1 MDLFCY
7 FGPYQPGL
15 FKALYAGIPVEEGQ
29 AMNRSRRPGALRTP
43 VFIIALSLILLCF
56 DGCSRLPGRLLIM
69 EGNFY
74 HSQGMYTEAVAVYLK
89 ALDHGE
95 VVPYA
100 EYGLGSAYISLDEGD
115 AALERFDAS
124 AESLKKNHVDTG
136 QELSYRICYNKGIV
150 LFERGDYENAAEAF
164 RQALEIDGSRIE
176 AKRNLELSLL
186 SLSRETPSLGAS
198 PSSAENEGDKTS
210 ERASA
215 LFDYLHRKEQNQ
227 WKSREW
233 TEEAPSTGPDY

>member
-1 MDLFCY
+1 
-7 FGPYQPGL
+7 
-15 FKALYAGIPVEEGQ
+15 
-29 AMNRSRRPGALRTP
+29 MNKSARAPA
-43 VFIIALSLILLCF
+43 FAIALSVSLLVF
-56 DGCSRLPGRLLIM
+56 GGCSRLPGQLFVM

-74 HSQGMYTEAVAVYLK
+74 HSQGMYAEAVAAYLR

-95 VVPYA
+95 AVPYA

-124 AESLKKNHVDTG
+124 AKALKALPPETG
-136 QELSYRICYNKGIV
+136 RELSYRVCYNRGIV
-150 LFERGDYENAAEAF
+150 LFERRDYEKAAEAF
-164 RQALEIDGSRIE
+164 RQALEIDGSRTE

-186 SLSRETPSLGAS
+186 SRSREAPPAGTS
-198 PSSAENEGDKTS
+198 PSSAGSEGKPP

-215 LFDYLHRKEQNQ
+215 LFDYIHRKEQNH

-233 TEEAPSTGPDY
+233 AAEAPSTGPDY